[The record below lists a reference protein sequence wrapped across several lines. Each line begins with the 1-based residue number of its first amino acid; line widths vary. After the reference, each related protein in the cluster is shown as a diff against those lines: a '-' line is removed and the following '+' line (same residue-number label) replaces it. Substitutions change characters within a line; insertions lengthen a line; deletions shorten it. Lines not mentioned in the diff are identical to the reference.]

1 VWILLLVFPLFVSF
15 NQILFLFFFLFH
27 HLIWKEKMVID
38 GDMVCVHSE
47 INFGVVLKNNINYIC
62 EQDYFVTNKS
72 NPCVHDA

>member
-1 VWILLLVFPLFVSF
+1 
-15 NQILFLFFFLFH
+15 
-27 HLIWKEKMVID
+27 MVID
-38 GDMVCVHSE
+38 GDMVCVHCE